1 MDSVD
6 PLFQVVVVF
15 PDLREQIMRIHLRGL
30 TMTAV
35 LLSASASY
43 AVAQNTPSY
52 VGDAES
58 DYYGEADMPAEAS
71 APYAEGTILQTSAA
85 AYIGDEVEHSPSDV
99 RSVAMQTTSPA
110 PYHAAGL
117 KKLHAVQS
125 PMSGSCDSGCGG
137 ACDGGCSSRGRMSQM
152 MCGKAPEVWMR
163 AEALLWFPQARSTP
177 PLVATAPAGELPFLG
192 NPDAR
197 VVADEFGNNLSPGFR
212 LDFGR
217 YFGDGNFGI
226 GGRFWMLAEDDD
238 SFRFGGDG
246 TNGSIGRPF
255 FNSGLGVEDA
265 VFIGFEDGGN
275 DDFQGSV
282 SGEAS
287 LQIIAAEAYGR
298 LNLGRGREF
307 HTDLIGGYS
316 YFGIDD
322 DLSIR
327 SNSIDKEDGGETT
340 FSDFFNT
347 RNEFHGGQLGAE
359 TILRRGRWVAR
370 SVTKVHLGNMNQQV
384 SIRGQAT
391 NTAVL
396 GAPLETFDR
405 GLLAGAN
412 QGVYERDEF
421 TFAPELNL
429 QLGYRFREHVTFTV
443 GYSFLYWNN
452 VALAGQQID
461 RNIDLDTTDLSVIG
475 ATPAF
480 QFRDAGFWVQGI
492 DLGATIEF

>member
-1 MDSVD
+1 
-6 PLFQVVVVF
+6 
-15 PDLREQIMRIHLRGL
+15 MRIHLRGL

-58 DYYGEADMPAEAS
+58 DYYGEGETPAEAS
-71 APYAEGTILQTSAA
+71 APNEEGEILQASAA
-85 AYIGDEVEHSPSDV
+85 AYVGDEVEPSASDV
-99 RSVAMQTTSPA
+99 RSVAMHTSPSA
-110 PYHAAGL
+110 PYQAAGL
-117 KKLHAVQS
+117 KKLRAVHS
-125 PMSGSCDSGCGG
+125 PMSGSCDAGCGG
-137 ACDGGCSSRGRMSQM
+137 ACDGGCATRGRMSKM
-152 MCGKAPEVWMR
+152 MCSDAPEVWLR
-163 AEALLWFPQARSTP
+163 AETLLWFPQARTTP

-192 NPDAR
+192 NADAN

-212 LDFGR
+212 LDVGR

-238 SFRFGGDG
+238 SFRFAGDG
-246 TNGSIGRPF
+246 TDVSIGRPF

-265 VFIGFEDGGN
+265 VFIGFEAGGN

-287 LQIIAAEAYGR
+287 LEIIAAEAYGR
-298 LNLGRGREF
+298 FNLGKGREF

-322 DLSIR
+322 DLTIR

-347 RNEFHGGQLGAE
+347 RNEFHGGQIGAE

-370 SVTKVHLGNMNQQV
+370 SLTKVHLGNMNQQV

-391 NTAVL
+391 NKDINTSPV
-396 GAPLETFDR
+396 ETFDR
-405 GLLAGAN
+405 GLLAGGN

-421 TFAPELNL
+421 TFAPEVNL
-429 QLGYRFREHVTFTV
+429 QLGYRFRDHVTFTV

-492 DLGATIEF
+492 DLGTTIEF